1 VLLTRKLVISKAFKT
16 WPVSGDA
23 TALKTY
29 KTERAPAG
37 EAKGRETERLERRVC
52 LVLISN
58 QQPDAVPDRIKGS
71 ALPHRQ
77 RR

>member
-16 WPVSGDA
+16 WPGSGDA
-23 TALKTY
+23 TTLKTY

-37 EAKGRETERLERRVC
+37 EAKGRETERLEQRVC
-52 LVLISN
+52 LVLTCN
-58 QQPDAVPDRIKGS
+58 QQPDAVPDRTRGS

-77 RR
+77 SR